1 MLICQPAVSRTEQD
15 PEDGIYDRVTW
26 DFWKTY
32 TNQDG
37 SIDDSYTIRKAIYF
51 ASMDQSLRK
60 ELWPFLLRVYTW
72 NSTLEQRETVRNDLF
87 LEYQN
92 IKKKR

>member
-1 MLICQPAVSRTEQD
+1 ME
-15 PEDGIYDRVTW
+15 E
-26 DFWKTY
+26 
-32 TNQDG
+32 
-37 SIDDSYTIRKAIYF
+37 
-51 ASMDQSLRK
+51 SMRK

-72 NSTLEQRETVRNDLF
+72 NSTQEQREGVRNDLF